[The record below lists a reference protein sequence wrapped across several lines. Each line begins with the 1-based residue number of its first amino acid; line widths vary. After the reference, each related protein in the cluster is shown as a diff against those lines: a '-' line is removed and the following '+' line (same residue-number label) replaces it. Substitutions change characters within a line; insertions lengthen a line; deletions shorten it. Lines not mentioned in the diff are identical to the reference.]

1 MLAVGTYLFGM
12 YHTQVYADLVT
23 TRDELE
29 AVPDPGG
36 TAAAGERAPEQV
48 VAAFFDAFGRHDVE
62 AIRRLLTDD
71 IVEELS
77 GTSPIAGIEN
87 ECAFLT
93 ALFAAF
99 PDMQVDVTRLMAVGQ
114 LVAVEWTRRG
124 TFAGDDFQGLPAN
137 GARIDSPAAGFFE
150 IAGSLIKRITV
161 YADMNKFGR
170 DLGLVPAEGSM
181 AERLALAM
189 FRGRVRVQRAAS
201 TLRRGQRAVG

>member
-1 MLAVGTYLFGM
+1 M
-12 YHTQVYADLVT
+12 T
-23 TRDELE
+23 TPNELK
-29 AVPDPGG
+29 AVPEPGG
-36 TAAAGERAPEQV
+36 TAATGERAPEQV

-77 GTSPIAGIEN
+77 GTSPIEGIEN

-93 ALFAAF
+93 GLFAAF
-99 PDMQVDVTRLMAVGQ
+99 PDMQVDVTRLMAVGE
-114 LVAVEWTRRG
+114 LVAVAWTRQG

-137 GARIDSPAAGFFE
+137 GAKIDSPAAGFFE
-150 IAGSLIKRITV
+150 IEGSLIKRITV

-201 TLRRGQRAVG
+201 ALRRGQRAIG

>member
-1 MLAVGTYLFGM
+1 MTM
-12 YHTQVYADLVT
+12 
-23 TRDELE
+23 RDELE

-77 GTSPIAGIEN
+77 GTSPIEGIEN

-93 ALFAAF
+93 GLFAAF
-99 PDMQVDVTRLMAVGQ
+99 PDMQVDVTRLMGVGE
-114 LVAVEWTRRG
+114 LVAVAWRRRG

-150 IAGSLIKRITV
+150 IEGSLIRRITA

-201 TLRRGQRAVG
+201 TLRRGQRAIG

>member
-1 MLAVGTYLFGM
+1 
-12 YHTQVYADLVT
+12 VT
-23 TRDELE
+23 TRDELDT
-29 AVPDPGG
+29 VPDPGG

-62 AIRRLLTDD
+62 TIRRLLTDD

-93 ALFAAF
+93 GLFAAF
-99 PDMQVDVTRLMAVGQ
+99 PDMQVDVTRLMAVGE
-114 LVAVEWTRRG
+114 LVAVEWTRQG
-124 TFAGDDFQGLPAN
+124 TFAGDFQGLPAN
-137 GARIDSPAAGFFE
+137 GAQIDSPAAGFFE
-150 IAGSLIKRITV
+150 IEGSLIKRITV

-189 FRGRVRVQRAAS
+189 FRVRVRVQRAAS